1 MNNTLI
7 KLYQPNCAPCEV
19 LARHLEGRDIPHESI
34 NAQEHPEKTIE
45 FSVRKVPTLVVID
58 SEGNMV
64 DTLRGFKGL
73 DEVDAF
79 LEGNGFSE

>member
-19 LARHLEGRDIPHESI
+19 LARHLEERGIPHDSI

-45 FSVRKVPTLVVID
+45 FQVRRVPTLVIVNAD
-58 SEGNMV
+58 GEMV
-64 DTLRGFKGL
+64 DALRGYKGL

-79 LEGNGFSE
+79 LEGNGIDA